1 MKPTTTVGG
10 KKIMHDVGQKREQ
23 HRHIWKYVLGILM
36 CVAIFGVIAWAQK
49 SSNES
54 EKGVTLADLG
64 VTAAQQTEIK
74 ALWELK
80 RQKQIQAVADLKTL
94 NRLVRDSLA
103 NDTEIQETLDVFRM
117 KRKEMQERIDEVEE
131 GLIQTLPPRAQLH
144 LTVLGVL
151 NNGIPRKMSKSQAS
165 KKTDGNSTPSPEQE
179 RE

>member
-1 MKPTTTVGG
+1 MR
-10 KKIMHDVGQKREQ
+10 DVEQ
-23 HRHIWKYVLGILM
+23 IQWQYRGIWKRALGILI
-36 CVAIFGVIAWAQK
+36 CVALFGVIAWAQK
-49 SSNES
+49 SNNES

-64 VTAAQQTEIK
+64 VTESQQNEIK

-80 RQKQIQAVADLKTL
+80 RQKQIQAVANLKTL

-103 NDTEIQETLDVFRM
+103 EDAEIQETLDEFRM
-117 KRKEMQERIDEVEE
+117 KRKEMQEGIDKIEE

-151 NNGIPRKMSKSQAS
+151 DNGIPRKMSKSQTS
-165 KKTDGNSTPSPEQE
+165 KKTDENSTSSLKQQ